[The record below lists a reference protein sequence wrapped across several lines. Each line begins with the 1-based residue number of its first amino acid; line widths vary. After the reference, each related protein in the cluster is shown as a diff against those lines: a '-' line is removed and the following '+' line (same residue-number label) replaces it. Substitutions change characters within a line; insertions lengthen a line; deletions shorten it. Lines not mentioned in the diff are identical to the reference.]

1 MQRLVVKEAPLD
13 LPLSPSIS
21 PGSDCRVAQTG
32 VITSPSTDP
41 TIISPN
47 TLSWASSSP
56 PPSTS
61 NQRRS
66 PRLQTL
72 SNQPARRFLSI
83 SNSPPPTTN
92 TLGPV
97 DLSPPT
103 NTLAPTDP
111 SLPPI
116 NLNPNS
122 SSPARRSPRLLLS
135 ARKKHRTSKHDVFK
149 SRFEKVQKQYKKG
162 YRKNYRKK
170 ASAVAKKRYYERAD
184 TAVCHILSILGYS
197 SIDNI
202 HRNQDIFDDV
212 MDFVCTIKARV
223 ISRTQLMKDPVD
235 RVETMTNEEIN
246 VSENDKK
253 RLKCIE
259 STLLQRLPRD
269 DYNSLVKKINVDM
282 IDGNK
287 FDSYHILEKD
297 LPSLLPLQTT
307 YKH

>member
-1 MQRLVVKEAPLD
+1 M
-13 LPLSPSIS
+13 
-21 PGSDCRVAQTG
+21 
-32 VITSPSTDP
+32 
-41 TIISPN
+41 
-47 TLSWASSSP
+47 
-56 PPSTS
+56 
-61 NQRRS
+61 
-66 PRLQTL
+66 
-72 SNQPARRFLSI
+72 
-83 SNSPPPTTN
+83 
-92 TLGPV
+92 
-97 DLSPPT
+97 
-103 NTLAPTDP
+103 
-111 SLPPI
+111 
-116 NLNPNS
+116 
-122 SSPARRSPRLLLS
+122 
-135 ARKKHRTSKHDVFK
+135 FK
-149 SRFEKVQKQYKKG
+149 SRFEKVQKQYEKG

-202 HRNQDIFDDV
+202 HRNQAMFDDV

-287 FDSYHILEKD
+287 FDSYHILAKD
-297 LPSLLPLQTT
+297 LPSLSPLQTT
-307 YKH
+307 YEHRVKVVQADNQPTTRVDTVTAKGATASVEDALRLFLRRTEKMVQQVDGLTMEKSTRKVLYYLLF